1 MRPYKNIQQ
10 TSKYII
16 REFNEDIDPTELL
29 WHRDNESRTIEA
41 ICNSN
46 WKIQLDNQLPKA
58 IDNPVYIKK
67 HEWHR
72 LIKGTNILTLKI
84 YLHKDN

>member
-10 TSKYII
+10 TSKYIV
-16 REFNEDIDPTELL
+16 REFNENIDPTELL

-41 ICNSN
+41 IYHSD
-46 WKIQLDNQLPKA
+46 WKIQLDNQLPKT
-58 IDNPVYIKK
+58 IDSPVYIKK

-72 LIKGTNILTLKI
+72 LIKGTNTLTLKI